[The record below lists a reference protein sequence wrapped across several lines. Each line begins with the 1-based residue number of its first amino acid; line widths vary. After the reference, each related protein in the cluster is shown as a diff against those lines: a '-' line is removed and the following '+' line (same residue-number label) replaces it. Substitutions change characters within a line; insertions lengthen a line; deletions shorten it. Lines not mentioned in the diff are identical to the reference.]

1 MKYLTNPIPF
11 VLSLLFMTLTLLV
24 ACAVTMAQI
33 IGKDLLEEGNRDYPS
48 TLTKK
53 GGQHNEHLSTRKQP

>member
-33 IGKDLLEEGNRDYPS
+33 IGKDLLEE
-48 TLTKK
+48 
-53 GGQHNEHLSTRKQP
+53 